1 MICIDRWVLMISI
14 KDLTSS
20 GVSLQKLRAEH
31 DLLGKQFVLQ
41 LQNTGACVMES
52 EWIAGV

>member
-1 MICIDRWVLMISI
+1 MISI

>member
-1 MICIDRWVLMISI
+1 MIST
-14 KDLTSS
+14 KDFTPS

-41 LQNTGACVMES
+41 LQNTGVCVMES
-52 EWIAGV
+52 GWLAQV